1 MGGTFTSYNKVRA
14 GAYFNFKSVPRPMIQ
29 VGNRGIATIPLEL
42 NWGETG
48 TLIEVFSDELLN
60 GDSLAKV
67 GFTAYDSES
76 KLLNLMLQNCY
87 KVLVYRTNTNGTKA
101 TATLTSGEPVE
112 EVYPNTLTITAKYKG
127 TFGNSIIVSIVKNG
141 TLFDVS
147 TFVNGSQKD
156 KQTVATVSELDAND
170 FVTFEGTGVPT
181 LSAGTALEGGTNGE
195 AVAKATYYPLYLA
208 LLETAKFQ
216 AVACPDLLDADS
228 TLKANLVTFIK
239 NQRDEQGRYVQGVI
253 ANYTAANT
261 EGIISVKNG
270 IVVNDVNVTKEEATA
285 VVAAITAG
293 AEINESNTNK
303 TIQGATDLIGKYTNS
318 QIIDALNNGEFI
330 FTSNSRGEIKVEKD
344 INSLH
349 TFTQDKNYVFSKNRV
364 IRVLDEI
371 GTSIQDIWEQ
381 SYMGKQNNDN
391 DGRDIFKGDVI
402 AYFTEL
408 QRIGAIQNFAG
419 ADDIDIRQGTD
430 LDVVIVDAWIQPTDS
445 MEKLYFTVNVIG

>member
-29 VGNRGIATIPLEL
+29 VGDRGIATIPLEL
-42 NWGETG
+42 SWGKTG

-67 GFTAYDSES
+67 GFTAFDSES

-87 KVLVYRTNTNGTKA
+87 KVLVYRTNTAGIKA
-101 TATLTSGEPVE
+101 TATLTSGEPDD

-127 TFGNSIIVSIVKNG
+127 TFGNKIIISIVVNG

-147 TFVNGSQKD
+147 TFVDGSQKD
-156 KQTVATVSELDAND
+156 KQTVATVAELENND
-170 FVTFEGTGVPT
+170 FVDFEGTGVPT
-181 LSAGTALEGGTNGE
+181 PTAGTSLTGGTNGTS
-195 AVAKATYYPLYLA
+195 AAKATYYPLYLA

-216 AVACPDLLDADS
+216 TLCCPDLADADTS
-228 TLKANLVTFIK
+228 LKTNIVTFVK
-239 NQRDEQGRYVQGVI
+239 GQRDDQGRYIQGVI
-253 ANYTAANT
+253 ANYPAANT

-270 IVVNDVNVTKEEATA
+270 LVVNNINISKEEATA

-303 TIQGATDLIGKYTNS
+303 IIQGATDIIGKYTNA
-318 QIIDALNNGEFI
+318 QIIDALNGGEFL
-330 FTSNSRGEIKVEKD
+330 FSSNSRGEIKVEKD

-349 TFTQDKNYVFSKNRV
+349 TFTQEKNYAFSKNRV

-381 SYMGKQNNDN
+381 SYMGKQNNDT

-402 AYFTEL
+402 SYFTEL
-408 QRIGAIQNFAG
+408 QRISAIQNFAG
-419 ADDIDIRQGTD
+419 ADDIEIIQGTD
-430 LDVVIVDAWIQPTDS
+430 LDTVIVNAWIQPTDS
-445 MEKLYFTVNVIG
+445 MERLYFTVNVIG

>member
-29 VGNRGIATIPLEL
+29 VGDRGIATIPLTL
-42 NWGETG
+42 SWGAVG
-48 TLIEVFSDELLN
+48 SLIEVYSDELLN

-67 GFTAYDSES
+67 GFTAFDSES

-87 KVLVYRTNTNGTKA
+87 KVLVYRTNTGGAKA
-101 TATLTSGEPVE
+101 TATIGNLTA
-112 EVYPNTLTITAKYKG
+112 TAKYTG
-127 TFGNSIIVSIVKNG
+127 TFGNSIIISVVANG
-141 TLFDVS
+141 TLYDVS
-147 TFVNGSQKD
+147 TFVGSSQKD
-156 KQTVATVSELDAND
+156 KQTVATVDELENNNFVD
-170 FVTFEGTGVPT
+170 FSGEGSFTAT
-181 LSAGTALEGGTNGE
+181 AGTSLENGTDGT

-208 LLETAKFQ
+208 LLETAKYQ
-216 AVACPDLLDADS
+216 TISCPDLGDTDA
-228 TLKANLVTFIK
+228 TLKASVVTFVK
-239 NQRDEQGRYVQGVI
+239 GQRDDQGRYIQCVI
-253 ANYTAANT
+253 ANYPAANT
-261 EGIISVKNG
+261 EGVISVKNG
-270 IVVNDVNVTKEEATA
+270 LVVNGVNITKEEATS
-285 VVAAITAG
+285 VVAAMTAG

-318 QIIDALNNGEFI
+318 QIIDALNNGEFL

-349 TFTQDKNYVFSKNRV
+349 TFTTEKNYAFSKNRV

-381 SYMGKQNNDN
+381 SYMGKQNNDT

-419 ADDIDIRQGTD
+419 ADDIEIIQGTD
-430 LDVVIVDAWIQPTDS
+430 LDTVIVNAWIQPTDS
-445 MEKLYFTVNVIG
+445 MERLYFTVNVIG